1 MMNHLQYEI
10 CLHHLTADHHAEW
23 QATPVR
29 LDVYADGEPQ
39 DNLTRPNGD
48 CDVWDLSDVCYRFHN
63 RIQFDLMEDDGL
75 EVGKRLA
82 TLTIEAAP
90 TGSGGDQC
98 HDEADRYTL
107 SYTVCGVPV
116 FVEKAA

>member
-1 MMNHLQYEI
+1 MNGLQYEI

-39 DNLTRPNGD
+39 DNLTKLNGD
-48 CDVWDLSDVCYRFHN
+48 CDVWDLSDTCYRFHN
-63 RIQFDLMEDDGL
+63 RIQFDLIEDDGPDA
-75 EVGKRLA
+75 GRRLA
-82 TLTIEAAP
+82 TFIVEASP
-90 TGSGGDQC
+90 TSSGGALCQ
-98 HDEADRYTL
+98 DEDTGYIL

-116 FVEKAA
+116 FIEVAA